1 MKTHSQTLIVTKKD
15 LDDLNHVNNVRYID
29 WVNQI
34 AKSHWQTQAKSH
46 MLSNYYWVLLS
57 HHIDYKHQIILKDT
71 VTLKTYVKA
80 CEGVTSIRV
89 VEILV
94 GNKICA
100 YSETK
105 WCFINATTN
114 KPSRIT
120 PEIIDLFQ

>member
-1 MKTHSQTLIVTKKD
+1 MKTHSQTLIVTKND

-71 VTLKTYVKA
+71 VTLKPNTA
-80 CEGVTSIRV
+80 D
-89 VEILV
+89 
-94 GNKICA
+94 KI
-100 YSETK
+100 
-105 WCFINATTN
+105 
-114 KPSRIT
+114 
-120 PEIIDLFQ
+120 